1 MTPNLTHSP
10 ISSKSKTKNV
20 LGANVLGANV
30 LGANGLNYI
39 FKQKNHLNQCDHH
52 TTDVIYVYL
61 RLSTGVDI
69 N

>member
-30 LGANGLNYI
+30 LGANVLGANGLNYI
-39 FKQKNHLNQCDHH
+39 FKKK
-52 TTDVIYVYL
+52 
-61 RLSTGVDI
+61 SP
-69 N
+69 